1 MNPSRRN
8 ALKQISALALIPF
21 SDVLAMDSLQV
32 IRINIPGPRSLPF
45 VPIEL
50 IPILGLDRNSNFQLI
65 IRYFPSGV
73 RALEDMLAGN
83 ADFSAQGFTVLHAF
97 HKKGNKVQALAPLS
111 GKSMPFGIVVR
122 RDLRQQ
128 VKSISDL
135 KGRSIGIS
143 TGNPTSK
150 TYTQQVLEVFLKANG
165 VQPDEIRLV
174 PTAQNWDGQI
184 GALSSKAVD
193 AVYCEEPFMSGLVR
207 SNAGFLLNDLSTPKF
222 MAMIPGAGHLRA
234 SLTTSA
240 ENLAQKPQLSEA
252 MVHMLGQSLSWM
264 KKVGPKE
271 LVSHL
276 NIENEQER
284 IELLR
289 VMRKLPDMYA
299 SDARFSIQQIAAT
312 DRFMREVGILTD
324 TNFDINTLI
333 SSKYVGV
340 KP

>member
-1 MNPSRRN
+1 MNPSRRS
-8 ALKQISALALIPF
+8 ALKQITALVLIPF
-21 SDVLAMDSLQV
+21 CDVLATDSHQV

-50 IPILGLDRNSNFQLI
+50 IPILGLDRKSNLQLV

-97 HKKGNKVQALAPLS
+97 HQKGMKVKALAPLS
-111 GKSMPFGIVVR
+111 GKSLPFGVVVR
-122 RDLRQQ
+122 HDLRQQ

-135 KGRSIGIS
+135 RGRSIGIS
-143 TGNPTSK
+143 VGSPTSK

-184 GALSSKAVD
+184 GALSSKVVD

-207 SNAGFLLNDLSTPKF
+207 SNIGFLLSDLSSPKL

-240 ENLAQKPQLSEA
+240 ANLAQNPQLSEA
-252 MVHMLGQSLSWM
+252 MVKMLGESMTWM
-264 KKVGPKE
+264 KKADPKE
-271 LVSHL
+271 LANRL
-276 NIENEQER
+276 NIEEERERQE
-284 IELLR
+284 ILR
-289 VMRKLPDMYA
+289 VLKKLPDLYA
-299 SDARFSIQQIAAT
+299 SDTRFSLQQIAAT
-312 DRFMREVGILTD
+312 DQFMRKADILTD
-324 TNFDINTLI
+324 NNFANYDPF
-333 SSKYVGV
+333 S
-340 KP
+340 